1 MNAKIQQFFGWM
13 NPDVG
18 SNAVSGGL
26 LVLRLGVGGLMLFAH
41 GWGKL
46 TGYGE
51 RAGSFPDPLGVG
63 SEFSLAL
70 VVFAEVFCALFLML
84 GFATRAFAIPLII
97 NMLVITFVI
106 HADDPFRQQEF
117 ALLFAI
123 PFLTLLFTGA
133 GRFSVDRLLRGV
145 GDGDRI
151 NVAPKTLAGG

>member
-1 MNAKIQQFFGWM
+1 MQNKVQQFFGWM
-13 NPDVG
+13 NPDTG
-18 SNAVSGGL
+18 SPAVSVGL

-46 TGYGE
+46 AGYGE

-63 SEFSLAL
+63 SEFSLLL
-70 VVFAEVFCALFLML
+70 VVFAEVFCALFIML
-84 GFATRAFAIPLII
+84 GLATRAAVVPLII

-133 GRFSVDRLLRGV
+133 GRFSLDALFTGRSK
-145 GDGDRI
+145 DAI
-151 NVAPKTLAGG
+151 NVAPKTLQGS